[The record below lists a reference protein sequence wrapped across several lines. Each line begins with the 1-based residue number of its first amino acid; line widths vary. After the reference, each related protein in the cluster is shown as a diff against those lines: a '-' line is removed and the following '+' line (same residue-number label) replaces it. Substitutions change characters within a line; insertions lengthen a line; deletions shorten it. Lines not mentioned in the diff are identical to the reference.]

1 MISEKMGHTLDKPF
15 ASLARRIPFS
25 PNAITISGFLFT
37 VIFSPILAHNLR
49 WGALCMLPAAL
60 LDMVDGMVARV
71 QGKNSE
77 YGAFL
82 DSVLDRYSD
91 AAILLAIAWNLGNE
105 GNMTGVI
112 LSCSSLV
119 GSLIISYVR
128 ARAEGLGISCTH
140 GLMERPERLILL
152 FAGAVSDYMTAA
164 LWVLSVL
171 THVTVAQRIFH
182 TRKQLLRR
190 G

>member
-25 PNAITISGFLFT
+25 PNSITIAGFVLT
-37 VIFSPILAHNLR
+37 LISSPILAHNLR
-49 WGALCMLPAAL
+49 WGAFCMLPASL
-60 LDMVDGMVARV
+60 LDMVDGMVARA
-71 QGKNSE
+71 QGKSSG

-91 AAILLAIAWNLGNE
+91 AAILLAIAWNMGE
-105 GNMTGVI
+105 SGNMTGVI
-112 LSCSSLV
+112 LCCFSLA
-119 GSLIISYVR
+119 GSIIISYTR

-152 FAGAVSDYMTAA
+152 FVGAVSGYMIAA

-171 THVTVAQRIFH
+171 THVTVAQRVLH
-182 TRKQLLRR
+182 TRKQFRR
-190 G
+190 QG

>member
-37 VIFSPILAHNLR
+37 VICSLIVAYDLR

-60 LDMVDGMVARV
+60 LDMVDGMVARA
-71 QGKNSE
+71 QGKSSK

-91 AAILLAIAWNLGNE
+91 AAILLAVAWNLGTK
-105 GNMTGVI
+105 GDVTGVI

-152 FAGAVSDYMTAA
+152 FLGAVSGYMTAA

-182 TRKQLLRR
+182 TRKHLLSQA
-190 G
+190 